1 VRQVAPAW
9 YERFGGV
16 VALAT
21 LNVLLLWATL
31 AIDSNVAESSFLH
44 FLGVRL
50 GLLAF
55 FVMPPL
61 LLLSISRAARRRQ
74 LMRRDSLL
82 PLTVISAVSGQSPTG
97 AHVARS
103 AGLLGRLTINADGL
117 EWRSLAPWRR
127 PRSIEVPWRDVRAIR
142 GWNVDAA
149 GWRNLMLGPSHGRY
163 VRAAIEEC
171 GMVWHR
177 HPWDRQAPDVALW
190 AEEQPDWDVVSR
202 GNRVD
207 HGHCPP
213 TPATGRRSPPASRGP
228 GLRCK
233 APGLRLGVGS
243 RSERRHLATSR

>member
-1 VRQVAPAW
+1 MTPAW
-9 YERFGGV
+9 YERPGGV

-21 LNVLLLWATL
+21 LNVFLLWATL
-31 AIDSNVAESSFLH
+31 AIDSNVAESSSLH

-50 GLLAF
+50 GVLAV

-61 LLLSISRAARRRQ
+61 VLLSISRAVRRRQ

-97 AHVARS
+97 THVARYS
-103 AGLLGRLTINADGL
+103 RLFGRLTITADGL

-142 GWNVDAA
+142 GWTIDAA
-149 GWRNLMLGPSHGRY
+149 GWTNLMLGPSQDRY

-177 HPWDRQAPDVALW
+177 HQWDREAPDVALW
-190 AEEQPDWDVVSR
+190 AEEQPDRELVPRSS
-202 GNRVD
+202 RVD
-207 HGHCPP
+207 H
-213 TPATGRRSPPASRGP
+213 
-228 GLRCK
+228 
-233 APGLRLGVGS
+233 
-243 RSERRHLATSR
+243 